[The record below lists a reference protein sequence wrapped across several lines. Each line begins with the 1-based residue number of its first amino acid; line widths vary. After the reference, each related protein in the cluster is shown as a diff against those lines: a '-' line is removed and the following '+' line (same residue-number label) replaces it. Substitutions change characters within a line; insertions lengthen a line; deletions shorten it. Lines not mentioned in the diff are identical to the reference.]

1 VSAREPHNLPSEL
14 NSFVGRSAELAEI
27 SQRLHASAVLTLVGS
42 GGVGKTRCAMRVG
55 YAELPNFTDGVWLVE
70 LAPMHDGNLVA
81 EAVCRV
87 IGAPVSGDRPAV
99 EVAAAFL
106 RQRQLLLIF
115 DNCEHVLDAAARVAA
130 LLLKQCHGVKILA
143 TSRQA
148 LGIDG
153 ETVFRMPSL
162 PLPPW
167 DGKITAA
174 SAMQSDAVRLFVD
187 RADAASGGYTLT
199 DEDASAVVTIC
210 RRLDGVAMATEL
222 AAARLRMLKPA
233 EIAARLEDVFRL
245 LTGGNKA
252 ALPRQQTLRA
262 TIDWSFALLSLA
274 EQILLRRLSVFVDG
288 FSLEGA
294 TAVGAG
300 GPIDAWDVLDLL
312 QALVDKS
319 LVNADTSGTITRY
332 RMLETTRHYARE
344 KLTESGEGGRFRRMA
359 EYLATFFARG
369 EASWSVTPTDVWL
382 AEFGPEVENLRAAI
396 DWAFGQKRR
405 PEDSGDEAGD
415 PALGIALVAASGSV
429 AEEMSLLADMKR
441 WTAAAMQHLSP
452 ATPKARAGWVLYWV
466 TRHQSVFG
474 VRSLSDV
481 RRQAIALFREA
492 GDIVG
497 LSCALRTAGIA
508 LARPGE
514 PSGEALDML
523 KESAAILRPL
533 GQTKDLA
540 NTLAHLGSL
549 HYFNGDIETARLL
562 SEEALAMRRALG
574 DQTGELISYINLAEF
589 AYARGETQ
597 VAIEYAN
604 QALDGS
610 RRCLVKEVLATA
622 LTNLANY
629 LLSVDDLEGGRAAA
643 LEALALHRALGN
655 TDYAVVCLEH
665 LALAL
670 ALSGAAEVSARLF
683 GYSNAHFRR
692 TEQVRDRSE
701 QIGCDRLMR
710 ALAASLPERQFD
722 LLMAEGAGYSWEV
735 ADAEAMHW
743 PTIDKRGCFML
754 IKERSKIRSALS
766 AT

>member
-1 VSAREPHNLPSEL
+1 L
-14 NSFVGRSAELAEI
+14 
-27 SQRLHASAVLTLVGS
+27 LTLVGS
-42 GGVGKTRCAMRVG
+42 GGVGKTRCAIRVG
-55 YAELPNFTDGVWLVE
+55 HAELPNFADGVWVVE
-70 LAPMHDGNLVA
+70 LAPLHDGGLVA

-87 IGAPVSGDRPAV
+87 IGAPVSGARPAV

-106 RQRQLLLIF
+106 RQRHLMLIL
-115 DNCEHVLDAAARVAA
+115 DNCEHVLDAAARLAAA
-130 LLLKQCHGVKILA
+130 LVRQCPDVKILA

-148 LGIDG
+148 FGIDG

-162 PLPPW
+162 PLPAAN
-167 DGKITAA
+167 GKMTAA
-174 SAMQSDAVRLFVD
+174 LAMESDAVRLFVD

-199 DEDASAVVTIC
+199 DEDAGAVVTIC

-262 TIDWSFALLSLA
+262 TIDWSFALLSMQ

-294 TAVGAG
+294 TAVAAG
-300 GPIDAWDVLDLL
+300 GPFDDRDVLDLL

-319 LVNADTSGTITRY
+319 LVNADTSGRITRY
-332 RMLETTRHYARE
+332 RMLETTRHYARD
-344 KLTESGEGGRFRRMA
+344 KLRESGERGRFRRMA

-369 EASWSVTPTDVWL
+369 EASWPVTPTDVWL

-405 PEDSGDEAGD
+405 PEDSGDEPGI
-415 PALGIALVAASGSV
+415 PAIGIALVAASGSV

-474 VRSLSDV
+474 VRELSEA

-492 GDIVG
+492 GDVVG

-508 LARPGE
+508 MTRPGE
-514 PSGEALDML
+514 GSDEALAML
-523 KESAAILRPL
+523 NEAVAVLHRF
-533 GQTKDLA
+533 GATKDLA
-540 NTLAHLGSL
+540 NGLAHLGSY
-549 HYFNGDIETARLL
+549 HSYTGD
-562 SEEALAMRRALG
+562 EALGQQLTEQALAIRRRIG
-574 DQTGELISYINLAEF
+574 DRTGQIVSCINLAEF
-589 AYARGETQ
+589 AFARGDTAEAVRFAT
-597 VAIEYAN
+597 
-604 QALDGS
+604 QALCTL
-610 RRCLVKEVLATA
+610 RAYPVQELLATTLA
-622 LTNLANY
+622 NLANY
-629 LLSVDDLEGGRAAA
+629 LLATDKIAEGRAAA
-643 LEALALHRALGN
+643 EEALAICRALD
-655 TDYAVVCLEH
+655 TEDYAVGCLER

-670 ALSGAAEVSARLF
+670 LREGFVERSARLF
-683 GYSNAHFRR
+683 GYIETHYVRSD
-692 TEQVRDRSE
+692 QVRDRSD
-701 QIGCDRLMR
+701 QILCDRLRNELKRVMAAPSME
-710 ALAASLPERQFD
+710 AL
-722 LLMAEGAGYSWEV
+722 MTEGAGWTAEQAFEAAAAPGRTQNGTPFEAAAASTV
-735 ADAEAMHW
+735 AL
-743 PTIDKRGCFML
+743 PVP
-754 IKERSKIRSALS
+754 
-766 AT
+766 